1 MAASTAA
8 WTMLFGVVAIVLP
21 PAPAWTSR
29 YVPVHPA
36 FLLRRHHRSN
46 TGSSSCW
53 ASSESWPSL
62 GRGSP
67 QRSSPTLPL
76 PIPTVSPLLTPVA
89 SRNLLLYQSLP
100 TSVRYRHANWRRR
113 KDDPCVG
120 TAARRIIA

>member
-36 FLLRRHHRSN
+36 FLLRRHHRSS

-76 PIPTVSPLLTPVA
+76 PMRLAEDGLGIRGLSL
-89 SRNLLLYQSLP
+89 SRLNHRLP
-100 TSVRYRHANWRRR
+100 RCQA
-113 KDDPCVG
+113 DPEVM
-120 TAARRIIA
+120 